1 MAKLEDE
8 EDRKNWKIDV
18 RASLSHSALRNAAPG
33 AEIPR
38 SAGGDAELDR
48 IIGRQ
53 IANLRVLRAIAKAEF
68 SAALGIPV
76 LTLQAVESGRFRFNP
91 ETFMRA
97 ALVLGVRPSDLF
109 RDAAEKI
116 ALDMIVENWSLSAS
130 PPPREETAA
139 PARPNRSRGDEMRR
153 HDPNTRFD
161 REPAFAGKGRDGNC
175 GVAMNKKVLPIGAT
189 VIDHNA
195 TQVLEPGELYRL
207 VYYSTSLL
215 PPLDA
220 GGEREIQ
227 VILVGAQERN
237 RRQDVTGALTYNEFH
252 FAQVLEGT
260 RHAVDDVF
268 ARIRRDR
275 RHRDIVVVEEHWIE
289 SRDFGG
295 WAMIYVGDRNSL
307 TVISPNMQLR
317 DIISGADGNAL
328 ALVQMMK
335 FFLQS
340 ANPRD

>member
-130 PPPREETAA
+130 PP
-139 PARPNRSRGDEMRR
+139 RGRKQQ
-153 HDPNTRFD
+153 HLLD
-161 REPAFAGKGRDGNC
+161 RIVRVVMKCDDMIQILDSIESQPLPGRDETET
-175 GVAMNKKVLPIGAT
+175 VA
-189 VIDHNA
+189 
-195 TQVLEPGELYRL
+195 
-207 VYYSTSLL
+207 
-215 PPLDA
+215 
-220 GGEREIQ
+220 
-227 VILVGAQERN
+227 
-237 RRQDVTGALTYNEFH
+237 
-252 FAQVLEGT
+252 
-260 RHAVDDVF
+260 
-268 ARIRRDR
+268 
-275 RHRDIVVVEEHWIE
+275 
-289 SRDFGG
+289 
-295 WAMIYVGDRNSL
+295 
-307 TVISPNMQLR
+307 SP
-317 DIISGADGNAL
+317 
-328 ALVQMMK
+328 
-335 FFLQS
+335 
-340 ANPRD
+340 